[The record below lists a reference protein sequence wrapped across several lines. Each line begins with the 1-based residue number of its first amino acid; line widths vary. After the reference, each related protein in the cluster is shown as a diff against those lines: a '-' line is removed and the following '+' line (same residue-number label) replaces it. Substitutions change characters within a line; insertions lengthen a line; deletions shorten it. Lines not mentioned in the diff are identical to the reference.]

1 MADPQ
6 PAGPPADAIEAA
18 APAGA
23 AVEAAASPPGGPAFG
38 SWLMRLRHQ
47 LWRRGAL
54 LSGTALI
61 CLVGGLLPEPLQ
73 QWEIS
78 LTGIAQELRGQ
89 RRVRSPVTIVA
100 IDDYSL
106 QQVANADL
114 TGDRLLE
121 RIDEWPWPREVHAL
135 VLDRLFKAGAR
146 AVALDL
152 VFDTHSDLGPSDDA
166 ALAAALRRHGN
177 RMVLGAHVMESRG
190 SIAQLALSLPIGTLI
205 NTGGSRPA
213 LGLLNGRTEAD
224 GSIRRRPGDY
234 AGDLQRLLGRA
245 VPAGI
250 STSLLRSGGAM
261 DRSHP
266 PLPIGRWLPLLDP
279 YGPPRTVPTLSIWQ
293 LLEAA
298 SYRQLLQSGRLRD
311 QLVLVGPTALV
322 LQDLHQTP
330 FAGGEGTSG
339 VELHAT
345 ELANRLEGRTLWQWS
360 PGRWWWVGG
369 LGLLVLGSGLLL
381 ERWERPL
388 QRLAAIT
395 ALALALVLVGLIG
408 VGIFGVAPNLFSA
421 AAAVLLIGVISSGE
435 ATVRL
440 QWQRRRLRQTL
451 GRYLSPGVAAEIAN
465 QPAEADGLLG
475 GRNMDVVI
483 LLSDIRG
490 FTTRTRQMTQAGQVR
505 ELVQQLNIYF
515 GEIVEAVHTEGGT
528 VDKFIG
534 DATLAVF
541 GVPYSRGNHLEARA
555 ALRAA
560 LEIHRRLAVLNQ
572 RWQAEGK
579 EPWEQVVI
587 LNFGTVI
594 SGNVGSSQRMDYT
607 VIGDAVN
614 ATSRLE
620 YVAKECGRDLIMSHS
635 FAQQL
640 EDSQRLEPLGEF
652 ELRGHGREAVYALLS
667 EKNSGAAPPPST

>member
-1 MADPQ
+1 MADLP
-6 PAGPPADAIEAA
+6 PEGPPADAID
-18 APAGA
+18 PADSDGA
-23 AVEAAASPPGGPAFG
+23 GVEAAASPLAG
-38 SWLMRLRHQ
+38 SAIVSRPTTLGRQMRQ
-47 LWRRGAL
+47 RGAL
-54 LSGTALI
+54 LSATALI
-61 CLVGGLLPEPLQ
+61 GLVGGLFHEPLQ

-89 RRVRSPVTIVA
+89 RRLLSPVMIVA

-114 TGDRLLE
+114 TGDGLLGRVE
-121 RIDEWPWPREVHAL
+121 EWPWPRQVHAL

-146 AVALDL
+146 AVGLDL

-166 ALAAALRRHGN
+166 VLAAALRRQGK
-177 RMVLGAHVMESRG
+177 RTVLGALVLESRG
-190 SIAQLALSLPIGTLI
+190 NVAQLALSLPIDTLI
-205 NTGGSRPA
+205 HTGGSRTG

-234 AGDLQRLLGRA
+234 ASDLRSILGRS

-250 STSLLRSGGAM
+250 SISLLRSSGAV

-266 PLPIGRWLPLLDP
+266 PLPFGRWLPLLDP
-279 YGPPRTVPTLSIWQ
+279 YGPPRTVPTISIWQ
-293 LLEAA
+293 LLEDG
-298 SYRQLLQSGRLRD
+298 SYRQLLESGRLRD

-330 FAGGEGTSG
+330 FASGEGTSG

-345 ELANRLEGRTLWQWS
+345 ELANRLEGRTLWQWT
-360 PGRWWWVGG
+360 PGSWWWAGG

-388 QRLAAIT
+388 QRLAVIAG
-395 ALALALVLVGLIG
+395 LAMALVMVGLVG
-408 VGIFGVAPNLFSA
+408 VGIFGVATNLFSA
-421 AAAVLLIGVISSGE
+421 AAAVLLIGVVSTGE

-475 GRNMDVVI
+475 GRSMEVVI
-483 LLSDIRG
+483 LLTDIRG
-490 FTTRTRQMTQAGQVR
+490 FTKRTRQMTEAGQVR
-505 ELVQQLNIYF
+505 ELVQQLNTYF
-515 GEIVEAVHTEGGT
+515 SEIVEAVHAEGGT

-541 GVPYSRGNHLEARA
+541 GVPYSRGDQNEARA
-555 ALRAA
+555 GLRAA
-560 LEIHRRLAVLNQ
+560 IEIHRRLAVLNQ
-572 RWQAEGK
+572 RWQQEGK
-579 EPWEQVVI
+579 EAWEQVVI

-620 YVAKECGRDLIMSHS
+620 YVAKESGRNLIMSHS

-640 EDSQRLEPLGEF
+640 GDSQRIKPFGEF
-652 ELRGHGREAVYALLS
+652 ELRGQGREAVYALITDQ
-667 EKNSGAAPPPST
+667 GTTAAPPPSA